1 MDKKRV
7 VVVCPGRGTYT
18 RETSGYL
25 AKYGKF
31 RKDQIS
37 WMDKKREDE
46 GLPSLSSLDLKPF
59 QSKIHMAGENAST
72 LIFACSISDFSF
84 IDQKKYEVVSIIG
97 NSMGWYT
104 SLVLGNVLSI
114 EGGYEL
120 IHTMGSMMKNQI
132 IGGQIIYPVVDDDWI
147 GNKEKKS
154 NILSQVKKAGCYIS
168 IELGGYVVIGGE
180 QTSLDLLLKEL
191 PKKDHYP
198 FQLPYHAA
206 FHTPLLKL
214 ISKKAFRLI
223 SPKIFQKPSIPIID
237 GKGNIWSP
245 FSTDIH
251 SLFEYTLID
260 QVSDVFNFSKAMSV
274 ALKEFCPDKVLLLG
288 PGNSLGGVIGQI
300 LIKNKWNG
308 IISKKH
314 FSKQQE
320 EDPFLISLGL
330 EDQRDLI

>member
-37 WMDKKREDE
+37 WMDKKRENK

-104 SLVLGNVLSI
+104 TLVLGDVLSI
-114 EGGYEL
+114 KQGYEL

-147 GNKEKKS
+147 ENKEKKT
-154 NILSQVKKAGCYIS
+154 NIISQVKNAGCYIS
-168 IELGGYVVIGGE
+168 IDLGGYVVIGGE
-180 QTSLDLLLKEL
+180 QTSLDLLLKKL
-191 PKKDHYP
+191 PKKRA
-198 FQLPYHAA
+198 LS
-206 FHTPLLKL
+206 
-214 ISKKAFRLI
+214 ISIALSCCF
-223 SPKIFQKPSIPIID
+223 PHPS
-237 GKGNIWSP
+237 S
-245 FSTDIH
+245 
-251 SLFEYTLID
+251 
-260 QVSDVFNFSKAMSV
+260 
-274 ALKEFCPDKVLLLG
+274 
-288 PGNSLGGVIGQI
+288 
-300 LIKNKWNG
+300 
-308 IISKKH
+308 
-314 FSKQQE
+314 
-320 EDPFLISLGL
+320 
-330 EDQRDLI
+330 

>member
-7 VVVCPGRGTYT
+7 VVVCPGRGAYT

-37 WMDKKREDE
+37 WMDKQRENE
-46 GLPSLSSLDLKPF
+46 GLKSLSSLDLKPF
-59 QSKIHMAGENAST
+59 QSKIHMVGENAST

-104 SLVLGNVLSI
+104 TLVLGNVLSI
-114 EGGYEL
+114 KQGYEL
-120 IHTMGSMMKNQI
+120 IHTMGSMMKTQI

-147 GNKEKKS
+147 EDKEKKT
-154 NILSQVKKAGCYIS
+154 NIISQVKKVGCYIS
-168 IELGGYVVIGGE
+168 IDLGGYVVIGGE
-180 QTSLDLLLKEL
+180 QTSLDLLLKKL
-191 PKKDHYP
+191 PKKEHYP

-206 FHTPLLKL
+206 FHTPLLKS
-214 ISKKAFRLI
+214 ISEKAFNLI
-223 SPKIFQKPSIPIID
+223 SPKNFQKPSIPVID

-245 FSTDIH
+245 FSTNVS
-251 SLFEYTLID
+251 SLFEYTLGD

-308 IISKKH
+308 IISKKY
-314 FSKQQE
+314 FSEQQKD
-320 EDPFLISLGL
+320 DPFLISLGL
-330 EDQRDLI
+330 EDQRNLI

>member
-1 MDKKRV
+1 MDKKRII
-7 VVVCPGRGTYT
+7 VVCPGRGTYT

-31 RKDQIS
+31 RTDQIS
-37 WMDKKREDE
+37 WMDKKRENE
-46 GLPSLSSLDLKPF
+46 GLKSLSSLDLIPF
-59 QSKIHMAGENAST
+59 QSNIHMAGENAST

-104 SLVLGNVLSI
+104 TLVLGNVLSI
-114 EGGYEL
+114 KQGYDL

-147 GNKEKKS
+147 ENKEKKT
-154 NILSQVKKAGCYIS
+154 NIISQVNKAGCYIA
-168 IELGGYVVIGGE
+168 IDLGGYVVIGGE
-180 QTSLDLLLKEL
+180 QTSLDLLLKKL
-191 PKKDHYP
+191 PKKEHYP

-206 FHTPLLKL
+206 FHTPLLKSISEKAFNL
-214 ISKKAFRLI
+214 ISLKN
-223 SPKIFQKPSIPIID
+223 FQKPSIPIID

-245 FSTDIH
+245 FSTDLD
-251 SLFEYTLID
+251 SLFEYTLGD

-300 LIKNKWNG
+300 LIKNRWNG
-308 IISKKH
+308 ITSKKY
-314 FSKQQE
+314 FSAQQKK
-320 EDPFLISLGL
+320 DPFLISLGL
-330 EDQRDLI
+330 EDQRNLI

>member
-7 VVVCPGRGTYT
+7 IVVCPGRGTYS

-25 AKYGKF
+25 AKYGEP
-31 RKDQIS
+31 RKDQIR
-37 WMDKKREDE
+37 WMDKKRENE
-46 GLPSLSSLDLKPF
+46 GLPSLSSLDLEPF
-59 QSKIHMAGENAST
+59 QSKIHMTGENAST

-84 IDQKKYEVVSIIG
+84 IDQRKYEVVSIIG

-104 SLVLGNVLSI
+104 TLVLGNALSI
-114 EGGYEL
+114 EGGYEF
-120 IHTMGSMMKNQI
+120 IHTMGSMMKKQI

-147 GNKEKKS
+147 SDKENKS
-154 NILSQVKKAGCYIS
+154 NILSQVKNSGCFIS
-168 IELGGYVVIGGE
+168 IDLGGYLVIGGE
-180 QTSLDLLLKEL
+180 QKSLDLLLKEL

-206 FHTPLLKL
+206 FHTPLLKS
-214 ISKKAFRLI
+214 ISEKAFSSI

-245 FSTDIH
+245 FSTDIS
-251 SLFEYTLID
+251 SLFEYTLGD
-260 QVSDVFNFSKAMSV
+260 QVCNVFDFSKAISV
-274 ALKEFCPDKVLLLG
+274 ALKEFCPDKLLLLG

-308 IISKKH
+308 ITSKKY
-314 FSKQQE
+314 FSEQQQ

-330 EDQRDLI
+330 EDQRNLI

>member
-37 WMDKKREDE
+37 WMDNKRENK

-104 SLVLGNVLSI
+104 TLVLGNVLSI
-114 EGGYEL
+114 KQGYDL

-147 GNKEKKS
+147 ENKEKKT
-154 NILSQVKKAGCYIS
+154 NIISQVKKAGCYIS
-168 IELGGYVVIGGE
+168 IDLGGYVVIGGE
-180 QTSLDLLLKEL
+180 QTSLDLLLKKL
-191 PKKDHYP
+191 PKKEHYP

-206 FHTPLLKL
+206 FHTPLLKS
-214 ISKKAFRLI
+214 ISEKAFNLI
-223 SPKIFQKPSIPIID
+223 SPKNFQKPSIPVID

-245 FSTDIH
+245 FSTNVSSYLSIH
-251 SLFEYTLID
+251 
-260 QVSDVFNFSKAMSV
+260 
-274 ALKEFCPDKVLLLG
+274 
-288 PGNSLGGVIGQI
+288 
-300 LIKNKWNG
+300 
-308 IISKKH
+308 
-314 FSKQQE
+314 
-320 EDPFLISLGL
+320 
-330 EDQRDLI
+330 

>member
-1 MDKKRV
+1 MDKKRII
-7 VVVCPGRGTYT
+7 VVCPGRGTYT

-37 WMDKKREDE
+37 WMDKQRENE
-46 GLPSLSSLDLKPF
+46 GLKSLSSLDLKPF

-104 SLVLGNVLSI
+104 TLVLGNVLSI
-114 EGGYEL
+114 KQGYDL

-147 GNKEKKS
+147 ENKEKKT
-154 NILSQVKKAGCYIS
+154 NIISQVKKAGCYIS
-168 IELGGYVVIGGE
+168 IDLGGYVVIGGD
-180 QTSLDLLLKEL
+180 QTSLDFLLKKL
-191 PKKDHYP
+191 PKKEHYP

-206 FHTPLLKL
+206 FHTPLLKS
-214 ISKKAFRLI
+214 ISEKAFNLI
-223 SPKIFQKPSIPIID
+223 SPKNFQKPSIPVID

-245 FSTDIH
+245 FSTNVS
-251 SLFEYTLID
+251 SLFEYTLGE

-308 IISKKH
+308 IISKKY
-314 FSKQQE
+314 FSKQQKD
-320 EDPFLISLGL
+320 DPFLISLGL
-330 EDQRDLI
+330 EDQRNLI

>member
-1 MDKKRV
+1 MDKKRII
-7 VVVCPGRGTYT
+7 VVCPGRGTYT

-31 RKDQIS
+31 RRDQIR
-37 WMDKKREDE
+37 WMDKKRENE
-46 GLPSLSSLDLKPF
+46 GLKSLSYLDSKPF
-59 QSKIHMAGENAST
+59 SSKIHMAGENAST

-104 SLVLGNVLSI
+104 TLVLGNVLSI
-114 EGGYEL
+114 KQGYEL
-120 IHTMGSMMKNQI
+120 IHTMGSMMINQI
-132 IGGQIIYPVVDDDWI
+132 IGGQIIYPVVDDEWI
-147 GNKEKKS
+147 GNKEQKT
-154 NILSQVKKAGCYIS
+154 NIISQVKNAGCYIS
-168 IELGGYVVIGGE
+168 IDLGGYVVIGGE
-180 QTSLDLLLKEL
+180 QPSLNLLLKKL
-191 PKKDHYP
+191 PKKEHYP

-206 FHTPLLKL
+206 FHTPLLKS
-214 ISKKAFRLI
+214 ISERAFNLI
-223 SPKIFQKPSIPIID
+223 SPKNFQKPSIPIID

-245 FSTDIH
+245 YSTNVS
-251 SLFEYTLID
+251 SLFEYTLGD
-260 QVSDVFNFSKAMSV
+260 QVFDVFNFSKAMSV

-314 FSKQQE
+314 FSEQQKK
-320 EDPFLISLGL
+320 DPFLISLGL
-330 EDQRDLI
+330 EDQRNLI

>member
-1 MDKKRV
+1 MDKKRII
-7 VVVCPGRGTYT
+7 VVCPGRGTYT

-25 AKYGKF
+25 SKYGKF

-37 WMDKKREDE
+37 WMDKQRENE
-46 GLPSLSSLDLKPF
+46 GLKSLSSLDLKPF

-104 SLVLGNVLSI
+104 TLVLGNVLSI
-114 EGGYEL
+114 KQGYDL

-147 GNKEKKS
+147 ENKEKKTK
-154 NILSQVKKAGCYIS
+154 IISQVKKAGCNIS
-168 IELGGYVVIGGE
+168 IDLGGYVVIGGE
-180 QTSLDLLLKEL
+180 QTSLDLLLKKL
-191 PKKDHYP
+191 PKKEHYP

-206 FHTPLLKL
+206 FHTPLLKS
-214 ISKKAFRLI
+214 ISEKAFNLI
-223 SPKIFQKPSIPIID
+223 SPKNFQKPSIPVID

-245 FSTDIH
+245 FSTNVS
-251 SLFEYTLID
+251 SLFEYTLGD

-308 IISKKH
+308 MISKKY
-314 FSKQQE
+314 FSEQQKD
-320 EDPFLISLGL
+320 DPFLISLGL
-330 EDQRDLI
+330 EDQRNLI

>member
-1 MDKKRV
+1 MDKKRII
-7 VVVCPGRGTYT
+7 VVCPGRGTYT

-37 WMDKKREDE
+37 WMDKQRENE
-46 GLPSLSSLDLKPF
+46 GLKSLSSLDLKPF

-104 SLVLGNVLSI
+104 TLVLGNVLSI
-114 EGGYEL
+114 KQGYNL

-147 GNKEKKS
+147 ENKGKKT
-154 NILSQVKKAGCYIS
+154 NIISQVKKAGCYIS
-168 IELGGYVVIGGE
+168 IDLGGYVVIGGE
-180 QTSLDLLLKEL
+180 QQSLDFLLKKL
-191 PKKDHYP
+191 PKKEHYP

-206 FHTPLLKL
+206 FHTPLLKS
-214 ISKKAFRLI
+214 ISEKAFNLI
-223 SPKIFQKPSIPIID
+223 SPKNFQRPSIPIID

-245 FSTDIH
+245 YSTNVS
-251 SLFEYTLID
+251 SLFDYTLGD
-260 QVSDVFNFSKAMSV
+260 QVFDVFNFSKAMSV

-308 IISKKH
+308 IISKKY
-314 FSKQQE
+314 FLEQQKD
-320 EDPFLISLGL
+320 DPFLISLGL
-330 EDQRDLI
+330 EDQRNLI

>member
-37 WMDKKREDE
+37 WMDNKRENK

-104 SLVLGNVLSI
+104 TLVLGNVLSI
-114 EGGYEL
+114 KQGYEL
-120 IHTMGSMMKNQI
+120 IHTMGSMMINQI

-147 GNKEKKS
+147 GNKEKKT
-154 NILSQVKKAGCYIS
+154 NIISQVKNAGCYIS
-168 IELGGYVVIGGE
+168 IDLGGYVVIGGE
-180 QTSLDLLLKEL
+180 QTSLDILLKKL
-191 PKKDHYP
+191 PKKEHYP

-206 FHTPLLKL
+206 FHTPLLES
-214 ISKKAFRLI
+214 ISEKAFNSI
-223 SPKIFQKPSIPIID
+223 SPKNFQKPSIPIID

-245 FSTDIH
+245 FSTNVSSI
-251 SLFEYTLID
+251 FEYTLGD

-300 LIKNKWNG
+300 LVKNKWNG
-308 IISKKH
+308 IKSKKY
-314 FSKQQE
+314 FLEQQK

-330 EDQRDLI
+330 EGQRSLI

>member
-37 WMDKKREDE
+37 WMDKKRENE

-104 SLVLGNVLSI
+104 TLVLGNVLSI
-114 EGGYEL
+114 KQGYEL

-147 GNKEKKS
+147 ENKEKKT
-154 NILSQVKKAGCYIS
+154 NIISQVKKRGLLYFNRLRWVCSNRRGANFFRSLVKKITQKRTLSIS
-168 IELGGYVVIGGE
+168 IAL
-180 QTSLDLLLKEL
+180 SCCFS
-191 PKKDHYP
+191 H
-198 FQLPYHAA
+198 
-206 FHTPLLKL
+206 
-214 ISKKAFRLI
+214 
-223 SPKIFQKPSIPIID
+223 PS
-237 GKGNIWSP
+237 S
-245 FSTDIH
+245 
-251 SLFEYTLID
+251 
-260 QVSDVFNFSKAMSV
+260 
-274 ALKEFCPDKVLLLG
+274 
-288 PGNSLGGVIGQI
+288 
-300 LIKNKWNG
+300 
-308 IISKKH
+308 
-314 FSKQQE
+314 
-320 EDPFLISLGL
+320 
-330 EDQRDLI
+330 

>member
-37 WMDKKREDE
+37 WMDKKRENK
-46 GLPSLSSLDLKPF
+46 GLPSLSSLDSKPF

-104 SLVLGNVLSI
+104 TLVLGNVLSI
-114 EGGYEL
+114 KQGYEL
-120 IHTMGSMMKNQI
+120 IHTMGSMMKTQI

-147 GNKEKKS
+147 GNKEEKT
-154 NILSQVKKAGCYIS
+154 NIISQVKSAGCYIS
-168 IELGGYVVIGGE
+168 IDLGGYVVIGGE
-180 QTSLDLLLKEL
+180 QPSLDLLLKKL
-191 PKKDHYP
+191 PKKEHYP

-206 FHTPLLKL
+206 FHTPLLKS
-214 ISKKAFRLI
+214 ISEMAFNSI
-223 SPKIFQKPSIPIID
+223 SPKNFQKPSIPIID

-245 FSTDIH
+245 YSTNVS
-251 SLFEYTLID
+251 SLFEYTLGD

-308 IISKKH
+308 IISKKY
-314 FSKQQE
+314 FSEQQK

-330 EDQRDLI
+330 EDQRNLI

>member
-31 RKDQIS
+31 RRDQIR
-37 WMDKKREDE
+37 WMDKKRENE
-46 GLPSLSSLDLKPF
+46 GLKSLSSLDSIPF
-59 QSKIHMAGENAST
+59 SSKIHMAGENAST

-104 SLVLGNVLSI
+104 TLVLGNVLSI
-114 EGGYEL
+114 KQGYEL
-120 IHTMGSMMKNQI
+120 IHTMGSMMKNKI

-147 GNKEKKS
+147 VNKEKKT
-154 NILSQVKKAGCYIS
+154 NIISQVKSAGCYIS
-168 IELGGYVVIGGE
+168 IDLGGYVVIGGE
-180 QTSLDLLLKEL
+180 QPSLDLLLKKL
-191 PKKDHYP
+191 PKKEHYP

-206 FHTPLLKL
+206 FHTPLLKS
-214 ISKKAFRLI
+214 ISERAFNSI
-223 SPKIFQKPSIPIID
+223 SPKNFQNPSIPIID

-245 FSTDIH
+245 YSTNVS
-251 SLFEYTLID
+251 SLFEYTLGD
-260 QVSDVFNFSKAMSV
+260 QVFDVFNFSKAMSV

-300 LIKNKWNG
+300 LIKNRWNG
-308 IISKKH
+308 IISKKY
-314 FSKQQE
+314 FSAQQKK
-320 EDPFLISLGL
+320 DPFLISLGL
-330 EDQRDLI
+330 EDQRNLI

>member
-1 MDKKRV
+1 MDKKRII
-7 VVVCPGRGTYT
+7 VVCPGRGTYT
-18 RETSGYL
+18 RETAGYL

-37 WMDKKREDE
+37 WMDKQRENE
-46 GLPSLSSLDLKPF
+46 GLKSLSSLDLKPF
-59 QSKIHMAGENAST
+59 QSKIHMAGENAPT

-104 SLVLGNVLSI
+104 TLVLGNVLSI
-114 EGGYEL
+114 KQGYDL

-147 GNKEKKS
+147 ENKEKKT
-154 NILSQVKKAGCYIS
+154 NIISQVKKAGCYIS
-168 IELGGYVVIGGE
+168 IDLGGYVVIGGE
-180 QTSLDLLLKEL
+180 QTSLDILLKKL
-191 PKKDHYP
+191 PKKEHYP

-206 FHTPLLKL
+206 FHTPLLKS
-214 ISKKAFRLI
+214 ISEKAFNSI
-223 SPKIFQKPSIPIID
+223 SPQNFQKPSIPIID
-237 GKGNIWSP
+237 GKGNIWSS
-245 FSTDIH
+245 FSTNVS
-251 SLFEYTLID
+251 SLFDYTLGD

-308 IISKKH
+308 IISKKY
-314 FSKQQE
+314 FSEQQK

-330 EDQRDLI
+330 EDQRNLI

>member
-1 MDKKRV
+1 MDKKRII
-7 VVVCPGRGTYT
+7 VVCPGRGTYT

-31 RKDQIS
+31 RTDQIS
-37 WMDKKREDE
+37 WMDKKRENE
-46 GLPSLSSLDLKPF
+46 GLPSLSYLDLKPF

-104 SLVLGNVLSI
+104 TLVLGNVLSI
-114 EGGYEL
+114 KQGYEL
-120 IHTMGSMMKNQI
+120 IHTMGSMMINQI
-132 IGGQIIYPVVDDDWI
+132 IGGQIIYPVVDDNWI
-147 GNKEKKS
+147 GNKEKKT
-154 NILSQVKKAGCYIS
+154 NIISQVKNAGCYIS

-180 QTSLDLLLKEL
+180 QKSLDFLLKKL
-191 PKKDHYP
+191 PKKEHYP

-206 FHTPLLKL
+206 FHTPLLKS
-214 ISKKAFRLI
+214 ISEKAFNLI
-223 SPKIFQKPSIPIID
+223 SPKNFQKPSIPIID

-245 FSTDIH
+245 FSTNVD
-251 SLFEYTLID
+251 SLFEYTLGD

-308 IISKKH
+308 ITSKKH
-314 FSKQQE
+314 FSEQQE

-330 EDQRDLI
+330 EDQRNLI